1 MRIYNIAVLM
11 ALIQIYNTI
20 RTTYIRLHSNCMDSF
35 CINGGKKA
43 NPLIKLFVLTINEN
57 DRNDVAQK
65 DRKC

>member
-1 MRIYNIAVLM
+1 M

-20 RTTYIRLHSNCMDSF
+20 KTTYIRLLSNCMDSF